1 MQFLSRL
8 KIDREKDKL
17 VASFKAFEKYS
28 FALLDYYF
36 KGFEL
41 LRSYLAKNFLGL
53 DLSNLDFEEVDKEI
67 MADEDAAATDGI
79 EGSGAHDEASEST
92 HPNQILLCIFVF
104 RLPNMFWGFMFY
116 EGIIPK
122 EIQFLYF

>member
-1 MQFLSRL
+1 M
-8 KIDREKDKL
+8 
-17 VASFKAFEKYS
+17 ASFKAFEKYS

-36 KGFEL
+36 KGFKL

-92 HPNQILLCIFVF
+92 HPN
-104 RLPNMFWGFMFY
+104 
-116 EGIIPK
+116 
-122 EIQFLYF
+122 